1 MTKVKLKVDLT
12 RYADGLVEGTE
23 GDTIGAYGM
32 WSRGSDRFVG
42 VKFPGIATLDV
53 LWESLEIID
62 EDFLKRREEE
72 KQRFKE
78 RLKTA
83 YDIKKHVGPRGGFR
97 CLSYSY
103 DGGHVSNYFKDESEQ
118 IEKIF
123 KEYGK
128 EIEMVIDD

>member
-23 GDTIGAYGM
+23 GETIGTYGM

-42 VKFPGIATLDV
+42 VRFPGIATLDV

-78 RLKTA
+78 KLKTA
-83 YDIKKHVGPRGGFR
+83 YDIEKHIGPRGGFR
-97 CLSYSY
+97 CLNYRY
-103 DGGHVSNYFKDESEQ
+103 DGGSVSNYFKDESEE

-123 KEYGK
+123 NEYGK
-128 EIEMVIDD
+128 EIKIVIDD